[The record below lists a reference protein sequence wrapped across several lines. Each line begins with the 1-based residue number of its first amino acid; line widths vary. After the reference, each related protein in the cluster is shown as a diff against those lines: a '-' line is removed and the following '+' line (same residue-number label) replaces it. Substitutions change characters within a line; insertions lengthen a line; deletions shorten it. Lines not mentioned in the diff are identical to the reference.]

1 MFIICYR
8 LLLCRPNNI
17 EDYIH
22 RIGRTGRAGAHGLS
36 VSFFTNKAAR
46 MAKDLIEILEM
57 AKQEVP
63 SPLLAMSR
71 DAYGGGGGGGGR
83 GGHGGRRY

>member
-1 MFIICYR
+1 
-8 LLLCRPNNI
+8 
-17 EDYIH
+17 
-22 RIGRTGRAGAHGLS
+22 
-36 VSFFTNKAAR
+36 

>member
-1 MFIICYR
+1 
-8 LLLCRPNNI
+8 
-17 EDYIH
+17 
-22 RIGRTGRAGAHGLS
+22 
-36 VSFFTNKAAR
+36 

-63 SPLLAMSR
+63 SALFSMSR